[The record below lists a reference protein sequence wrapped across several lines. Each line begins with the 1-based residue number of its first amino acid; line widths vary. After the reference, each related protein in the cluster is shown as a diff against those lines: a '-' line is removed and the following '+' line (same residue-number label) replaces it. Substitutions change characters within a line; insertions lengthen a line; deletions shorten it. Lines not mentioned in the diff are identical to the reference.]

1 MICFSS
7 KKTKQNPVVFI
18 MIFVYGCNSLFCF
31 FVSLLP
37 TCSGGSSFFSCYL
50 VCLHIPVVS
59 GLSLIQFSST
69 FILKVSSSCAF
80 LCYSFL
86 LLCVCVC
93 AESCRTEGRK
103 RQAEKSEVRM
113 ETLPVRPVS
122 MAVKKTRQWFSFYL
136 FIYFYCCHTDWKIDA
151 NCLSWFS
158 KQNISDKEK
167 RLTADTLLAVQS
179 GTLFVASHMYFLF
192 YDNKHNY
199 FHAKPNEKYI

>member
-1 MICFSS
+1 MS
-7 KKTKQNPVVFI
+7 KKWLVFPLKKPKQNPVVFI

-31 FVSLLP
+31 SL
-37 TCSGGSSFFSCYL
+37 SIAYVFWGGLHFSRVTL
-50 VCLHIPVVS
+50 SVS

-69 FILKVSSSCAF
+69 FILKVSSSCAV
-80 LCYSFL
+80 
-86 LLCVCVC
+86 CVCVC

-113 ETLPVRPVS
+113 ETLPVSPVS

-167 RLTADTLLAVQS
+167 RVTADTLLAMQS
-179 GTLFVASHMYFLF
+179 GTLFVASHMHFLF

>member
-31 FVSLLP
+31 SLSLLP
-37 TCSGGSSFFSCYL
+37 MCSGGGLHFSRVTL
-50 VCLHIPVVS
+50 SVS

-69 FILKVSSSCAF
+69 FILKVSSSCAV
-80 LCYSFL
+80 
-86 LLCVCVC
+86 CVCVC

-113 ETLPVRPVS
+113 ETLPVSPVS

-136 FIYFYCCHTDWKIDA
+136 FIYFYCCHTD
-151 NCLSWFS
+151 
-158 KQNISDKEK
+158 
-167 RLTADTLLAVQS
+167 
-179 GTLFVASHMYFLF
+179 
-192 YDNKHNY
+192 
-199 FHAKPNEKYI
+199 